1 MLSVFERKDFKDFI
15 WSSIVSGAYC
25 RIVLQILIK
34 SILFSDKNIFSPVCI
49 FFTKNMIPIPK
60 IYSIVVT
67 KKKSVL
73 ASIMF
78 KYPFLK
84 NNGKSMNR
92 FAQYIVVQIA
102 SRLNSFFS
110 RVLSFIFTRNP
121 LFIYFF
127 AFKQYYIRTLFN
139 IPCIFCNLYTIKN
152 IFFQPTEKVCHQ
164 LRSS

>member
-1 MLSVFERKDFKDFI
+1 MHRIKKIEPNSFPFPAHNTTGLNLLNKTP
-15 WSSIVSGAYC
+15 SSTI
-25 RIVLQILIK
+25 INKIILQILIK

-49 FFTKNMIPIPK
+49 FFTKNMIPVPK

-67 KKKSVL
+67 KKKIVL
-73 ASIMF
+73 ASIMS

-110 RVLSFIFTRNP
+110 RVLSFMFTRNP
-121 LFIYFF
+121 LFVYFF
-127 AFKQYYIRTLFN
+127 AFKQYYIRILFN
-139 IPCIFCNLYTIKN
+139 IPCIFLQFIYY
-152 IFFQPTEKVCHQ
+152 
-164 LRSS
+164 